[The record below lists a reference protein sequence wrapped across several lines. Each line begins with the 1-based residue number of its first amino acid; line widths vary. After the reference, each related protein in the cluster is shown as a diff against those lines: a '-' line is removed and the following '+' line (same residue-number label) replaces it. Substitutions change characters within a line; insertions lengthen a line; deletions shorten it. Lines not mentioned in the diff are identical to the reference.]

1 METAFAERLD
11 AGLFPEIV
19 SGDDDDS
26 DDSSSRGFHG
36 GSDRSFLPDFDEA
49 PALGEAIGK
58 ALAKRQGLYEN
69 WHGRGFR
76 SGDHWRPVMGHDYG
90 EFMKPLALSQSE
102 LGAARSAFDSLDRG
116 FRLDQHARVWTETY
130 GYDERGNRMQKEN
143 AWGSITYQYD
153 IENRLSI
160 AGKRTYAYDD
170 NGSLA
175 EEALGS
181 QSISYRYA
189 GEKRLIEAVAFA
201 LGTYAERPANERV
214 LRLRR
219 AGKTLDAQRESWLRS
234 RRS

>member
-102 LGAARSAFDSLDRG
+102 LGAARSARSMAGSGSTSTR
-116 FRLDQHARVWTETY
+116 AY
-130 GYDERGNRMQKEN
+130 GR
-143 AWGSITYQYD
+143 
-153 IENRLSI
+153 
-160 AGKRTYAYDD
+160 KRTGTT
-170 NGSLA
+170 N
-175 EEALGS
+175 EATGCK
-181 QSISYRYA
+181 
-189 GEKRLIEAVAFA
+189 KRTPGV
-201 LGTYAERPANERV
+201 
-214 LRLRR
+214 
-219 AGKTLDAQRESWLRS
+219 RS
-234 RRS
+234 PINTT